1 METTRFLNGV
11 SIILVYS
18 AMAFLAIEA
27 TNITTDQSSLLALK
41 AHITHD
47 PLNFLAN
54 NWTAST
60 SVCNWVGITCDSQ
73 NNRVIGLN
81 LTSMSRTGTIPSH
94 IGNLSFLVQL
104 RLRNN
109 SFQGSLPVDLVHL
122 HRLEILHLGYNSFQ
136 GEIPSWLGSLP
147 KLQILYLFRNN
158 FTGTIPPSLGNIT
171 TLKNLELWNNSNL
184 NNLETFNLYGN
195 QQISGT
201 IPPTI
206 FNISS
211 LDTIDFALNG
221 LSGNLPDDMCQY
233 LPVLKRLILHHNQL
247 EGSIPSS
254 LGQCKELLRISLDGN
269 KFTGIIPRNIGNL
282 SLLQELYL
290 DTNDLKDLAS
300 NLFSG
305 PIPTALGHLRNL
317 QQLSLCN
324 NNLTGLIPSTIFN
337 ISKLESI
344 LLYMNRLS
352 GPLPS
357 TIGLG
362 LPNLKELL
370 LWDNELNGIIPGS
383 ISNASELTI
392 LELASNSFSGP
403 IPTTLGHLRNLQRL
417 NLASNQL
424 TRESSTQE
432 LTFLSSLTN
441 CKFFTR
447 LVLNNNPLNGTLPI
461 SIGNLSALESFLV
474 DCCKIKGS
482 IPYEVVGLSNLTTLR
497 LTNNDLT
504 GLIPTAVGKMRKL
517 QVLSFEGNRL
527 QGFIPIEVCHL
538 RNLGELYLG
547 GNKLFGP
554 IPACLGD
561 VTSLRVLYL
570 NSNNLTSTIPSSLW
584 SLKDILDLNLSTN
597 SLRGHLSLDIEK
609 LKVVTQIDLSGN
621 ELSRD
626 IPSSIG
632 GLQNLMKFSLARN
645 KLRGPIPESFGNL
658 ISLEFLDLSSNNLS
672 GAIPKSLDKLRYF
685 KELNLSFNRLEGEIP
700 TEGPFTNFS
709 TGSFMGNNELCGASR
724 LQVPQCKTR
733 ALQESKKKKTSVMK
747 PIYILPTI
755 ASMILVL
762 AFTYFLLR
770 SRKRKSKSLEEDV
783 LTLATWR
790 RISYQEIQNATN
802 GFEESNLLGKF
813 LDGMIIAVKVFNL
826 QVDRASK
833 SFDDECEVMSK
844 IRHRNLVK
852 IISSCS
858 NIDFKA
864 LVLEYM
870 PNRSLETWLYSH
882 NYCLDTLQRLNIM
895 IDVASALEYLHHDYA
910 TPIVHCDLKPS
921 NVLLDKDMVAHV
933 GDFGIAKLLGE
944 GDSMRQTN
952 TLATIG
958 YMAPE
963 YGSEGIVSVTG
974 DVYSFG
980 VLMMETFTRKKPA
993 DNMFEGG
1000 ISLKW
1005 WVKEALPNSV
1015 TEIVDANLLGEENLS
1030 AKVDCISSTLQL
1042 AVSCCEELS
1051 ERKLDITNVL
1061 GKLPNI
1067 RKKFENSVVLP

>member
-11 SIILVYS
+11 SIILVYC

-73 NNRVIGLN
+73 NNRVIVLN
-81 LTSMSRTGTIPSH
+81 LTSMSLTGTIPPH

-109 SFQGSLPVDLVHL
+109 SFQGSIPVDLVHL

-171 TLKNLELWNNSNL
+171 TLKNLELWNNNL
-184 NNLETFNLYGN
+184 QGN
-195 QQISGT
+195 IPEEIGT

-211 LDTIDFALNG
+211 LDTIDFALNR

-233 LPVLKRLILHHNQL
+233 LRVLKRLILHHNQL

-290 DTNDLKDLAS
+290 DTNDLKGS
-300 NLFSG
+300 IPPEIGNL
-305 PIPTALGHLRNL
+305 HNL
-317 QQLSLCN
+317 KVLSLHN
-324 NNLTGLIPSTIFN
+324 NSLTGLIPSTIFN

-344 LLYMNRLS
+344 GLYMNRLS

-392 LELASNSFSGP
+392 LELALNLFSGP
-403 IPTTLGHLRNLQRL
+403 IPTALGHLRNLQRL

-441 CKFFTR
+441 CKFLTR
-447 LVLNNNPLNGTLPI
+447 LVLNNNPLNGTLPV

-474 DCCKIKGS
+474 DSCKIKGS

-504 GLIPTAVGKMRKL
+504 GPIPTAVGKMRKL

-527 QGFIPIEVCHL
+527 QGSIPIEVCHL

-621 ELSRD
+621 ELSGD

-632 GLQNLMKFSLARN
+632 GLQNLMKFSLAHN

-658 ISLEFLDLSSNNLS
+658 ISLESLDLSSNNLS

-685 KELNLSFNRLEGEIP
+685 KDLNLSFNRLEGEIP

-709 TGSFMGNNELCGASR
+709 AGSFMGNSELCGASR
-724 LQVPQCKTR
+724 LQVPQCKTH
-733 ALQESKKKKTSVMK
+733 ALQELKKKKASVMK

-770 SRKRKSKSLEEDV
+770 SRKRKSKSLEEEDV

-790 RISYQEIQNATN
+790 RISYQELQNATN
-802 GFEESNLLGKF
+802 GFEESNLLGTGGFGSVYRGKF

-870 PNRSLETWLYSH
+870 PNGSLETWLYSH

-980 VLMMETFTRKKPA
+980 ILMIETFTRKKPT

-1000 ISLKW
+1000 MSLKW
-1005 WVKEALPNSV
+1005 WVKEALSDSV
-1015 TEIVDANLLGEENLS
+1015 TEIADANLLGEENLS
-1030 AKVDCISSTLQL
+1030 AKVDCIPSTLQL
-1042 AVSCCEELS
+1042 AVSCSEELS
-1051 ERKLDITNVL
+1051 ERRMDITNVL
-1061 GKLPNI
+1061 GKLQKI
-1067 RKKFENSVVLP
+1067 RKEF

>member
-1 METTRFLNGV
+1 MTLSTFWQTTGLLLPLF
-11 SIILVYS
+11 
-18 AMAFLAIEA
+18 A
-27 TNITTDQSSLLALK
+27 TGLGL
-41 AHITHD
+41 H
-47 PLNFLAN
+47 
-54 NWTAST
+54 
-60 SVCNWVGITCDSQ
+60 CDSQ
-73 NNRVIGLN
+73 NNRVIVLN
-81 LTSMSRTGTIPSH
+81 LTSMSLTGTIPPH

-109 SFQGSLPVDLVHL
+109 SFQGSIPVDLVHL

-171 TLKNLELWNNSNL
+171 TLKNLELWNNNLQGNIPEEIGNL

-211 LDTIDFALNG
+211 LDTIDFALNR

-233 LPVLKRLILHHNQL
+233 LRVLKRLILHHNQL

-290 DTNDLKDLAS
+290 DTNDLKGELPEELGSLHALERLRAGKS
-300 NLFSG
+300 RITGSIPPEIGNL
-305 PIPTALGHLRNL
+305 HNL
-317 QQLSLCN
+317 KVLSLHN
-324 NNLTGLIPSTIFN
+324 NSLTSLIPSTIFN

-344 LLYMNRLS
+344 GLYMNRLS

-392 LELASNSFSGP
+392 LELALNLFSGP
-403 IPTTLGHLRNLQRL
+403 IPT
-417 NLASNQL
+417 
-424 TRESSTQE
+424 
-432 LTFLSSLTN
+432 
-441 CKFFTR
+441 
-447 LVLNNNPLNGTLPI
+447 
-461 SIGNLSALESFLV
+461 AL
-474 DCCKIKGS
+474 
-482 IPYEVVGLSNLTTLR
+482 
-497 LTNNDLT
+497 
-504 GLIPTAVGKMRKL
+504 
-517 QVLSFEGNRL
+517 
-527 QGFIPIEVCHL
+527 
-538 RNLGELYLG
+538 
-547 GNKLFGP
+547 
-554 IPACLGD
+554 
-561 VTSLRVLYL
+561 
-570 NSNNLTSTIPSSLW
+570 
-584 SLKDILDLNLSTN
+584 
-597 SLRGHLSLDIEK
+597 
-609 LKVVTQIDLSGN
+609 
-621 ELSRD
+621 
-626 IPSSIG
+626 
-632 GLQNLMKFSLARN
+632 
-645 KLRGPIPESFGNL
+645 
-658 ISLEFLDLSSNNLS
+658 
-672 GAIPKSLDKLRYF
+672 
-685 KELNLSFNRLEGEIP
+685 
-700 TEGPFTNFS
+700 GPFTNFS
-709 TGSFMGNNELCGASR
+709 AESFMGNSELCGASR
-724 LQVPQCKTR
+724 LQVPQCKTH
-733 ALQESKKKKTSVMK
+733 ALQELKKKKASVMK

-770 SRKRKSKSLEEDV
+770 SRKRKSKSLEEEDV

-790 RISYQEIQNATN
+790 RISYQELQNATN
-802 GFEESNLLGKF
+802 GYEESNLLGTGGFGSVYRGKF

-870 PNRSLETWLYSH
+870 PNGSLETWLYSH

-921 NVLLDKDMVAHV
+921 NVLLDKDMVAHI

-980 VLMMETFTRKKPA
+980 ILMMETFTRKKPT

-1000 ISLKW
+1000 MSLKW
-1005 WVKEALPNSV
+1005 WVKEALPDSV
-1015 TEIVDANLLGEENLS
+1015 TEIADANLLGEENLS

-1042 AVSCCEELS
+1042 AVSCSEELS
-1051 ERKLDITNVL
+1051 ERRMDITNVL
-1061 GKLPNI
+1061 GKLQKI
-1067 RKKFENSVVLP
+1067 RKEFEKSVVLP

>member
-81 LTSMSRTGTIPSH
+81 LTSMSLTGTIPPH

-122 HRLEILHLGYNSFQ
+122 HRLEILHLAYNSFQ

-147 KLQILYLFRNN
+147 KLQILYLSRNN

-171 TLKNLELWNNSNL
+171 TLKNLELWNNNL
-184 NNLETFNLYGN
+184 QGN
-195 QQISGT
+195 IPEEIGT

-211 LDTIDFALNG
+211 LDTIDFALNR

-290 DTNDLKDLAS
+290 DTNDLKGS
-300 NLFSG
+300 IPPEIGNL
-305 PIPTALGHLRNL
+305 HNL
-317 QQLSLCN
+317 KILSLHN
-324 NNLTGLIPSTIFN
+324 NSLTGLIPSTIFN

-344 LLYMNRLS
+344 GLYMNRLS

-362 LPNLKELL
+362 LPNLKKLL
-370 LWDNELNGIIPGS
+370 LWDNELNGIIPDS

-392 LELASNSFSGP
+392 LELASNSFSGL
-403 IPTTLGHLRNLQRL
+403 IPTALGHLRNLQRL

-441 CKFFTR
+441 CKFLTR
-447 LVLNNNPLNGTLPI
+447 LVLNNNPLNGTLPV

-474 DCCKIKGS
+474 DNCKIKGS

-497 LTNNDLT
+497 LTNNDLS
-504 GLIPTAVGKMRKL
+504 GPIPTAVGKMRKL

-527 QGFIPIEVCHL
+527 QGSIPIEVCHL

-621 ELSRD
+621 ELSGD

-632 GLQNLMKFSLARN
+632 GLQNLMKFSLAHN

-658 ISLEFLDLSSNNLS
+658 ISLESLDLSSNNLS

-685 KELNLSFNRLEGEIP
+685 KELDLSFNRLEGEIP

-709 TGSFMGNNELCGASR
+709 AGSFMGNSELCGASR

-733 ALQESKKKKTSVMK
+733 ALQDSKKKKASVMK

-770 SRKRKSKSLEEDV
+770 SRKRKSKSLEEEDV

-790 RISYQEIQNATN
+790 RISYQELQNATN
-802 GFEESNLLGKF
+802 GFEESNLLGTGGFGSVYRGKF

-870 PNRSLETWLYSH
+870 PNGSLETWLYSH

-895 IDVASALEYLHHDYA
+895 IDVASALEYLHHDHA

-980 VLMMETFTRKKPA
+980 ILMMETFTRKKPT

-1005 WVKEALPNSV
+1005 WVKEALPDSI
-1015 TEIVDANLLGEENLS
+1015 TEIADANLLGEENLS
-1030 AKVDCISSTLQL
+1030 AKMDCISSTLQL
-1042 AVSCCEELS
+1042 AVSCSEELS
-1051 ERKLDITNVL
+1051 ERRMDITNVL
-1061 GKLPNI
+1061 GKLQNI
-1067 RKKFENSVVLP
+1067 RKKFEKSVVLP

>member
-11 SIILVYS
+11 SIILVYC

-73 NNRVIGLN
+73 NNRVIVLN
-81 LTSMSRTGTIPSH
+81 LTSMSLTGTIPPY

-109 SFQGSLPVDLVHL
+109 SFQGSIPVDLVHL

-171 TLKNLELWNNSNL
+171 TLKNLELWNNNLQGNIPEEIGNL

-211 LDTIDFALNG
+211 LDTIDFALNR
-221 LSGNLPDDMCQY
+221 LS
-233 LPVLKRLILHHNQL
+233 
-247 EGSIPSS
+247 GSIPSS

-290 DTNDLKDLAS
+290 DNNDLKGS
-300 NLFSG
+300 IPPEIGNL
-305 PIPTALGHLRNL
+305 HNL
-317 QQLSLCN
+317 KVLSLHN
-324 NNLTGLIPSTIFN
+324 NSLTGLIPSTIFN

-344 LLYMNRLS
+344 GLYMNRLS

-370 LWDNELNGIIPGS
+370 LWDNELNGIIPSS

-392 LELASNSFSGP
+392 LELALNLFSGP
-403 IPTTLGHLRNLQRL
+403 IPTALGHLRNLQRL

-441 CKFFTR
+441 CKFLTR
-447 LVLNNNPLNGTLPI
+447 LVLNNNPLNGTLPV
-461 SIGNLSALESFLV
+461 SIGNLSALESFLA
-474 DCCKIKGS
+474 DSCKIKGS

-504 GLIPTAVGKMRKL
+504 GPIPTAVGKMRKL

-527 QGFIPIEVCHL
+527 QGSIPIEVCHL

-570 NSNNLTSTIPSSLW
+570 NSNNLTSTIPSFLW

-621 ELSRD
+621 ELSGD

-632 GLQNLMKFSLARN
+632 GLQNLMKFSLAHN

-658 ISLEFLDLSSNNLS
+658 ISLESLDLSSNNLS

-685 KELNLSFNRLEGEIP
+685 KDLNLSFNRLEGEIP

-709 TGSFMGNNELCGASR
+709 AGSFMGNSELCGASR
-724 LQVPQCKTR
+724 LQVPQCKTH
-733 ALQESKKKKTSVMK
+733 ALQELKKKEASVMK

-770 SRKRKSKSLEEDV
+770 SRKRKSKSLEEEDV

-790 RISYQEIQNATN
+790 RISYQELQNATN
-802 GFEESNLLGKF
+802 GFEESNLLGTGGFGSVYRGKF

-870 PNRSLETWLYSH
+870 PNGSLETWLYSY
-882 NYCLDTLQRLNIM
+882 NYCLDTIQRLNIM

-980 VLMMETFTRKKPA
+980 ILMMETFTRKKPT

-1000 ISLKW
+1000 MSLKW
-1005 WVKEALPNSV
+1005 WVKEALPDSV
-1015 TEIVDANLLGEENLS
+1015 TEIADANLLGEENLS

-1042 AVSCCEELS
+1042 AVSCSEELS
-1051 ERKLDITNVL
+1051 ERRMDITNVL
-1061 GKLPNI
+1061 GKLQKI
-1067 RKKFENSVVLP
+1067 RKEFEKSVVLP

>member
-1 METTRFLNGV
+1 M
-11 SIILVYS
+11 
-18 AMAFLAIEA
+18 
-27 TNITTDQSSLLALK
+27 SLYRY
-41 AHITHD
+41 
-47 PLNFLAN
+47 F
-54 NWTAST
+54 
-60 SVCNWVGITCDSQ
+60 
-73 NNRVIGLN
+73 
-81 LTSMSRTGTIPSH
+81 
-94 IGNLSFLVQL
+94 
-104 RLRNN
+104 
-109 SFQGSLPVDLVHL
+109 
-122 HRLEILHLGYNSFQ
+122 
-136 GEIPSWLGSLP
+136 
-147 KLQILYLFRNN
+147 
-158 FTGTIPPSLGNIT
+158 PPSLGNIK
-171 TLKNLELWNNSNL
+171 TLKNLELWNHNQKGNIPEKIGNL

-211 LDTIDFALNG
+211 LDTIDFAFNR
-221 LSGNLPDDMCQY
+221 LSGNIPDDMC
-233 LPVLKRLILHHNQL
+233 
-247 EGSIPSS
+247 SIPSS
-254 LGQCKELLRISLDGN
+254 LGQCKELLRISLDNN
-269 KFTGIIPRNIGNL
+269 KLTGIIPRNIGNL

-290 DTNDLKDLAS
+290 DTSDLKGNIYFLYYLQDS
-300 NLFSG
+300 IPPEIGNL
-305 PIPTALGHLRNL
+305 HNL
-317 QQLSLCN
+317 KILNLHN
-324 NNLTGLIPSTIFN
+324 NSLTGIIPSIIFN

-344 LLYMNRLS
+344 GLYMNRFS

-357 TIGLG
+357 TIGLR
-362 LPNLKELL
+362 LSNLKELI

-392 LELASNSFSGP
+392 LELSSDSFSGP
-403 IPTTLGHLRNLQRL
+403 IPTALGHLRNLQRF

-441 CKFFTR
+441 CNFLTR
-447 LVLNNNPLNGTLPI
+447 LVLNNNPLNGTLPV

-474 DCCKIKGS
+474 ASCKIKGS
-482 IPYEVVGLSNLTTLR
+482 IPYEVVGVSNLTTLR

-527 QGFIPIEVCHL
+527 QGSIPIEVCHL

-547 GNKLFGP
+547 GKKLFGP

-584 SLKDILDLNLSTN
+584 SLKDILDLNLFTN

-621 ELSRD
+621 ELSGD

-632 GLQNLMKFSLARN
+632 GLQNLMKFSLAHK

-658 ISLEFLDLSSNNLS
+658 ISLESLDLSSNNLS
-672 GAIPKSLDKLRYF
+672 GVIPKSLDKLRYF
-685 KELNLSFNRLEGEIP
+685 KDLNLSFNRLEGEIP

-709 TGSFMGNNELCGASR
+709 AGSFMGNSELCGASR
-724 LQVPQCKTR
+724 LQVPQCKTH
-733 ALQESKKKKTSVMK
+733 ALQEPKKKKASVMK
-747 PIYILPTI
+747 SVYILPTI

-770 SRKRKSKSLEEDV
+770 SRKRKSKSLEEEDV
-783 LTLATWR
+783 LTTLATWR
-790 RISYQEIQNATN
+790 RISYQELQNATN
-802 GFEESNLLGKF
+802 GFQESNLLGTGGFGSVYRGKF

-870 PNRSLETWLYSH
+870 PNGSLETWL
-882 NYCLDTLQRLNIM
+882 LNIM
-895 IDVASALEYLHHDYA
+895 IDVTLALEYLHHDYA

-921 NVLLDKDMVAHV
+921 NVLLATFINSGFVSSQV
-933 GDFGIAKLLGE
+933 TTQNNYFSKLNCFTKFLLIKKME
-944 GDSMRQTN
+944 NCTN
-952 TLATIG
+952 
-958 YMAPE
+958 Y
-963 YGSEGIVSVTG
+963 V
-974 DVYSFG
+974 
-980 VLMMETFTRKKPA
+980 TFTSGIRLNWIKP
-993 DNMFEGG
+993 G
-1000 ISLKW
+1000 
-1005 WVKEALPNSV
+1005 LPR
-1015 TEIVDANLLGEENLS
+1015 EM
-1030 AKVDCISSTLQL
+1030 
-1042 AVSCCEELS
+1042 
-1051 ERKLDITNVL
+1051 
-1061 GKLPNI
+1061 
-1067 RKKFENSVVLP
+1067 